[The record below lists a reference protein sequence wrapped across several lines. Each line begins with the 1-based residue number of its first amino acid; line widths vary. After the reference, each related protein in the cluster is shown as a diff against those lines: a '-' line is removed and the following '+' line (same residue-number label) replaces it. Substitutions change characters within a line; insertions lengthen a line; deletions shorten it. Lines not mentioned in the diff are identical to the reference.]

1 MQYKSQL
8 STKKEI
14 LIHLVFWVVTA
25 YFTLIKFKNAQLE
38 IVPLTI
44 FEKTWALV
52 FVAAF
57 YFNYLLVLPRVVQR
71 FSWKKAAVGLFSNL
85 LFFILLR
92 YVVEEVLVFQL
103 TGDRNY
109 AGATPLWYYAFDNLY
124 FSSLPIILSTFFWL
138 IIFAIRLYA
147 YNQFIIEEK
156 TNAEIKFLKAQINP
170 HFIFNT
176 LNNIYSMVYFQSPK
190 SLPAIE
196 KLSSIMRFTTYESQ
210 KEKIKLADELNY
222 IQSYI
227 ELEALRH
234 EQENFVQ
241 LSTDIKD
248 PHIFIPPYIL
258 SPFVENALKHGQ
270 VAETTPI
277 HIQLQATVQQLTFTV
292 RNTIGQQKKDK
303 LGGIGLENVKK
314 RLLIYYPSQHELT
327 ITNSNNIFTI
337 QLHIQLT
344 S

>member
-1 MQYKSQL
+1 
-8 STKKEI
+8 
-14 LIHLVFWVVTA
+14 
-25 YFTLIKFKNAQLE
+25 
-38 IVPLTI
+38 
-44 FEKTWALV
+44 
-52 FVAAF
+52 
-57 YFNYLLVLPRVVQR
+57 
-71 FSWKKAAVGLFSNL
+71 
-85 LFFILLR
+85 
-92 YVVEEVLVFQL
+92 
-103 TGDRNY
+103 
-109 AGATPLWYYAFDNLY
+109 
-124 FSSLPIILSTFFWL
+124 
-138 IIFAIRLYA
+138 
-147 YNQFIIEEK
+147 
-156 TNAEIKFLKAQINP
+156 
-170 HFIFNT
+170 
-176 LNNIYSMVYFQSPK
+176 
-190 SLPAIE
+190 
-196 KLSSIMRFTTYESQ
+196 MRFTTYESQ